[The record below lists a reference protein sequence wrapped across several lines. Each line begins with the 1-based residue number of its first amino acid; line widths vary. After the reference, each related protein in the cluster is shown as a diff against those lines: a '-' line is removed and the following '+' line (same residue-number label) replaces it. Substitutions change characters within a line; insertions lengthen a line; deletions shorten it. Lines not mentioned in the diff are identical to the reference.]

1 MTGAYASYGALSAKV
16 KAMYGRRLR
25 AGDFRRMA
33 ALPNVEAVLDELRR
47 HGAWAQALAALET
60 EERATRA
67 ALERALAPHGWAAN
81 TINTYLTRLADKG
94 FLSARRLGRS
104 NRYTPLVSRED
115 YLSFDSRSVLSRLYG
130 SSPRNFVAAL
140 ARDGLAPGEVDEL
153 RALLDELERGAK

>member
-1 MTGAYASYGALSAKV
+1 MKRLPDTELEVMKALWDS
-16 KAMYGRRLR
+16 GP
-25 AGDFRRMA
+25 DT
-33 ALPNVEAVLDELRR
+33 P
-47 HGAWAQALAALET
+47 
-60 EERATRA
+60 RA

-130 SSPRNFVAAL
+130 PPKLRGCPGPGRAGPR
-140 ARDGLAPGEVDEL
+140 RGG
-153 RALLDELERGAK
+153 RAQGPAG